1 MIIYGG
7 WKGGRKGAVARLR
20 DHRGEEGKLARFYA
34 TSVSLF
40 LSEAFSDFRPFS
52 RFCRRDIVEELLA
65 GWRGDWWSDGGG
77 ALFAYNE
84 KIRFSSNFRVHP
96 SRF

>member
-1 MIIYGG
+1 MGVG
-7 WKGGRKGAVARLR
+7 KGAVRVPLQDCATI
-20 DHRGEEGKLARFYA
+20 EEKRVNLLDFM
-34 TSVSLF
+34 LHLFPFFF